1 MTVNWMSPPAN
12 IPSRNRYGLGATS
25 VVRARLRSFFTRLY
39 LAIDEAQRKRAARLL
54 QRYEHLIDRDQK
66 SDPQK

>member
-12 IPSRNRYGLGATS
+12 IPGRNRYALRATS

-39 LAIDEAQRKRAARLL
+39 VAIDKSQRKRAAELIR
-54 QRYEHLIDRDQK
+54 RYEHLIDRDGKSGKQK
-66 SDPQK
+66 

>member
-1 MTVNWMSPPAN
+1 MTVNWMSAPAN
-12 IPSRNRYGLGATS
+12 IPARNRYALRATS
-25 VVRARLRSFFTRLY
+25 VVRAWLRSFFTRVY
-39 LAIDEAQRKRAARLL
+39 VAIDKAQRKRAAQLI

>member
-12 IPSRNRYGLGATS
+12 ISSRNRYAHGATS

-39 LAIDEAQRKRAARLL
+39 VAIDKAQRKRAAQLL
-54 QRYEHLIDRDQK
+54 RRYEHLIDRDQK
-66 SDPQK
+66 TDRQK

>member
-1 MTVNWMSPPAN
+1 MTVSWMSPPAN
-12 IPSRNRYGLGATS
+12 IPGRNRYAIRPTS
-25 VVRARLRSFFTRLY
+25 VVRAGLRSFFTRLY
-39 LAIDEAQRKRAARLL
+39 VAIDMGQRKRAARLL